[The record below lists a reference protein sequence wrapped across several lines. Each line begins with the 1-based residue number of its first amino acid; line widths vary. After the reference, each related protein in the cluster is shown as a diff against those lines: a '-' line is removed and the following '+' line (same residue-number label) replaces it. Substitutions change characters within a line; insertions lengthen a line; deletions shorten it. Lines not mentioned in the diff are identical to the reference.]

1 MSLSN
6 SNPRRNLPKI
16 RRLPPINLSKLSE
29 SSQNSFDKSKDDDE
43 SKETCVICLEK
54 IENDDFMKS
63 KCKHNFCASCILTNV
78 ANGNNKCPLC
88 RYDLCKPIDLTPN
101 LNMDT
106 GFYIVE
112 TALRK
117 TN

>member
-1 MSLSN
+1 
-6 SNPRRNLPKI
+6 
-16 RRLPPINLSKLSE
+16 
-29 SSQNSFDKSKDDDE
+29 
-43 SKETCVICLEK
+43 
-54 IENDDFMKS
+54 MKS

-117 TN
+117 LNLIQMISLLLIKIY